1 MVAGQ
6 PVVSRLRMLGPN
18 RHYLM
23 GYQTDLGNDVAHST
37 RCDHVAKKQSDAL
50 NSRLALRID

>member
-1 MVAGQ
+1 MVADQ
-6 PVVSRLRMLGPN
+6 PVVLPLRKLGPN
-18 RHYLM
+18 QHYLM

-50 NSRLALRID
+50 NSLLALRID

>member
-6 PVVSRLRMLGPN
+6 PVVSRLRMLGPT

-37 RCDHVAKKQSDAL
+37 RCDRVAKKQSDAL